1 MSDPEPLAILREC
14 TRNSHKITFKNESGE
29 PVSKISEATTIH
41 FDDQN
46 VSFPAD
52 AATTFKKSSSSETYK
67 LNALVFLIQNPNPFD
82 SSYVKEC
89 QTEKVDMVSF
99 IDRRIAIDYLQGKID
114 SAANIAVG
122 AEAGSKRGGGYG
134 EEDYDI
140 VERPEKRQKGFT
152 AESEETINRVRE
164 MQLPVKGFSRDDV
177 MRGRK
182 SFEKFID
189 YADLVLK
196 GKGPVEQTQEK
207 DKAHIPKKD
216 RIPIIIVP
224 AAPTSKITLHNI
236 KHYLEDSEWIDPIEL
251 REKGLRKPEQVTV
264 ERKKDGKTVV
274 YHVVDNVKKFKPTDW
289 DRVCCVIASG
299 HEWQFDG
306 WKYEKPSELFHR
318 VVGYYPKWKD
328 DVITGPAAKW
338 PVMPLDIHRRLR
350 HHDKAM
356 VAQFWRELDTF
367 HRLNRPYMDF

>member
-1 MSDPEPLAILREC
+1 MFIKELRVKDCPRNSNSAATDTRRALTLPPFSCALLRMSDPEPLAILREC

-134 EEDYDI
+134 EEEYDI

-182 SFEKFID
+182 
-189 YADLVLK
+189 V
-196 GKGPVEQTQEK
+196 
-207 DKAHIPKKD
+207 
-216 RIPIIIVP
+216 R
-224 AAPTSKITLHNI
+224 
-236 KHYLEDSEWIDPIEL
+236 
-251 REKGLRKPEQVTV
+251 
-264 ERKKDGKTVV
+264 
-274 YHVVDNVKKFKPTDW
+274 
-289 DRVCCVIASG
+289 
-299 HEWQFDG
+299 
-306 WKYEKPSELFHR
+306 
-318 VVGYYPKWKD
+318 
-328 DVITGPAAKW
+328 
-338 PVMPLDIHRRLR
+338 
-350 HHDKAM
+350 
-356 VAQFWRELDTF
+356 
-367 HRLNRPYMDF
+367 